1 MDYEDIILDKRSDGI
16 AVITLNRPKRLNAWT
31 WQMAS
36 EIRDAIEKCN
46 EDPAF
51 GCVVITGAG
60 RGYCSGADM
69 GGFDAAVREREAA
82 ADPERQ
88 RYRINSE
95 EKREPLIKFLRRS
108 KPIVCAINGPAVG
121 VGLTHTF
128 ACDVR
133 IASDRA
139 RMGWSSCGCV
149 SPRRP
154 APPTTWPRSWAW
166 GTPPS

>member
-1 MDYEDIILDKRSDGI
+1 MAYEQILFEKRDRVG
-16 AVITLNRPKRLNAWT
+16 VITLNRPKRLNAWT